1 MERTSVLTESIEKMY
16 SCHTRRE
23 LLEYLK
29 KSLGFLADQ
38 NRGVK
43 LDRNQQT
50 AQRILTYIE
59 EHYREDLSLD
69 SLSEYF
75 KISKTYINRLLK
87 NNTGK
92 SFLEILLDC
101 RLVKAEQLISENRY
115 KIYEV
120 AEMAGYHDLSYF
132 IRVFKKKYGV
142 TPNVYRRI

>member
-1 MERTSVLTESIEKMY
+1 MY

-50 AQRILTYIE
+50 AQRILTYIV
-59 EHYREDLSLD
+59 EHYREVLSLD

-75 KISKTYINRLLK
+75 KIS
-87 NNTGK
+87 
-92 SFLEILLDC
+92 
-101 RLVKAEQLISENRY
+101 
-115 KIYEV
+115 
-120 AEMAGYHDLSYF
+120 
-132 IRVFKKKYGV
+132 
-142 TPNVYRRI
+142 